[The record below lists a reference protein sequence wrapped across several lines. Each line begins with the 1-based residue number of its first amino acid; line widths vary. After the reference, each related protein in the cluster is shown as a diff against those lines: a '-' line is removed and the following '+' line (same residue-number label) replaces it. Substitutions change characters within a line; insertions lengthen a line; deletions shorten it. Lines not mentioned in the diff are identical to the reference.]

1 MDMTISEWLKDG
13 FAKAFPDV
21 ELPEIRVV
29 PATDPKFGD
38 YQCNDALKIA
48 KKAGF
53 RNPREAAMKVVE
65 NLTPEY
71 KAEVAGP
78 GFLNITITPEW
89 LGAALASLYADRN
102 CGIEQLGSGK
112 KVVIDY
118 SSPNAAKQMHIG
130 HIRSTVIGNAIDRIY
145 RSLGY
150 SVIADNH
157 LGDWG
162 TQFGILIKGYREC
175 LTQEER
181 DNLAVVTLEKCYV
194 ESSSRAKTDE
204 AWKTACREELVKLQ
218 QGDPDDVELW
228 KRFIEI
234 SINEFNRM
242 YSKLGVK
249 FDTWRGESFY
259 RDMMAPVVDRLVQMG
274 LAEESDGALVVR
286 FEEEGLPLAIVRK
299 SDGGFNYTT
308 SDVACVESRIKDYD
322 PAEIIYVTD
331 DRQILHFKQFFIICA
346 KMGMKAKLVHVP
358 FGLMS
363 YQGKAISTREGNL
376 IKLDDLLAEATR
388 RAYEIVKERG
398 GDEKLAEDIGFGAV
412 KYADLSHDPG
422 TAIDFNWDKA
432 LALEG
437 NSGPYLQY
445 AHARVCS
452 LMDKAGNPDVSQ
464 FSYCIASPS
473 EKLLALQLL
482 KFGGTVRK
490 AAENYKPS
498 LLADYLFQTAQLYS
512 SFYQQNPILKSEPE
526 VRDARLKLC
535 ALFGRVLAKGLDLLG
550 IAAPSRI

>member
-1 MDMTISEWLKDG
+1 MTISEWLKDG

-89 LGAALASLYADRN
+89 LGAALASLDADRN